1 MLKLCGDQY
10 LMKLYAAQDVPLAD
24 TFIRSPNESLQELNK
39 DTLARVVNVNLLLC
53 VKIKSLKTSGRS
65 RLVHPFPYCVVAGV
79 IQQCHKKTSRL
90 PCTRYRREDAQGRGH
105 IRQPFGR
112 LGMKALLEAGYGM
125 YDFSYSRG
133 RSQISVLGPVI
144 KGLR

>member
-24 TFIRSPNESLQELNK
+24 TFIRSPNQSLQELNK
-39 DTLARVVNVNLLLC
+39 ETLVRVVNVNLLLC

-65 RLVHPFPYCVVAGV
+65 RLVHPYPYCVVAGV

-112 LGMKALLEAGYGM
+112 LGMECMISLIQEVEIT
-125 YDFSYSRG
+125 DFSAGSSHQRTK
-133 RSQISVLGPVI
+133 IVCPFPH
-144 KGLR
+144 